1 MKIEF
6 HHINCVSK
14 DVEGL
19 DLFYRDILQMQ
30 PIPAQ
35 QFVRTEATQ
44 VDGYDGKIKFVTEG
58 SMQMHL
64 AEKDLN
70 VAAKNKRHI
79 NPVENGHIAFRT
91 DDITAFKAH
100 LDAHGI
106 PFADYGT
113 TFSQQWHQIFFHDP
127 EGNVIEVHQELQLQA
142 PRTETMQEQRKA
154 VPLRAGIE
162 PSHNTAA
169 KFAVISRYIPK
180 DGFVEDI
187 VQSFTDAPLSG
198 ALSQHM
204 LVTHDNQ
211 ILTIAFFDAAYDGHE
226 NAPVRFS
233 GLESLSDKLVG
244 FPNGGLLEVR
254 SGPVVFDLY
263 IEENARRLKDEMQVL
278 SVVRFKVKTD
288 CTEAFLENIQN
299 FPLGEDRI
307 RRSVVQTGE
316 REFIAI
322 TRDPIE
328 AKIALEPLRLQALDG
343 IEHLLEW
350 FDDSRTD
357 PRSGVV
363 HHDWVRQ

>member
-1 MKIEF
+1 MPL
-6 HHINCVSK
+6 H
-14 DVEGL
+14 
-19 DLFYRDILQMQ
+19 
-30 PIPAQ
+30 
-35 QFVRTEATQ
+35 
-44 VDGYDGKIKFVTEG
+44 
-58 SMQMHL
+58 
-64 AEKDLN
+64 
-70 VAAKNKRHI
+70 AA
-79 NPVENGHIAFRT
+79 
-91 DDITAFKAH
+91 
-100 LDAHGI
+100 
-106 PFADYGT
+106 
-113 TFSQQWHQIFFHDP
+113 
-127 EGNVIEVHQELQLQA
+127 
-142 PRTETMQEQRKA
+142 
-154 VPLRAGIE
+154 IE
-162 PSHNTAA
+162 PSHNTTA
-169 KFAVISRYIPK
+169 KFAVISIYMPK

-187 VQSFTDAPLSG
+187 VGGPYDAPFLG

-204 LVTHDNQ
+204 LLTHHHQ
-211 ILTIAFFDAAYDGHE
+211 ILTVVFFDAAHDGQA
-226 NAPVRFS
+226 NAPICFS
-233 GLESLSDKLVG
+233 GLENLSDKLVG

-278 SVVRFKVKTD
+278 SVVRFKVKTN

>member
-35 QFVRTEATQ
+35 QFVRTEATK

-187 VQSFTDAPLSG
+187 VQSLTDAPLSG

-211 ILTIAFFDAAYDGHE
+211 ILTIAFFDAAYDDH
-226 NAPVRFS
+226 
-233 GLESLSDKLVG
+233 
-244 FPNGGLLEVR
+244 
-254 SGPVVFDLY
+254 
-263 IEENARRLKDEMQVL
+263 EENARRLKDEMQVL
-278 SVVRFKVKTD
+278 SVVRFKVKTN

>member
-1 MKIEF
+1 
-6 HHINCVSK
+6 
-14 DVEGL
+14 
-19 DLFYRDILQMQ
+19 
-30 PIPAQ
+30 
-35 QFVRTEATQ
+35 
-44 VDGYDGKIKFVTEG
+44 
-58 SMQMHL
+58 
-64 AEKDLN
+64 
-70 VAAKNKRHI
+70 
-79 NPVENGHIAFRT
+79 
-91 DDITAFKAH
+91 
-100 LDAHGI
+100 
-106 PFADYGT
+106 
-113 TFSQQWHQIFFHDP
+113 
-127 EGNVIEVHQELQLQA
+127 
-142 PRTETMQEQRKA
+142 MQEQCTA

-187 VQSFTDAPLSG
+187 VQSLTDAPLSG

-211 ILTIAFFDAAYDGHE
+211 ILTIAFFDAAYDDHE

-233 GLESLSDKLVG
+233 GLESFSDKLVG

-278 SVVRFKVKTD
+278 SVVRFKVKTN

-316 REFIAI
+316 REFMAI

-328 AKIALEPLRLQALDG
+328 AKISLEPLRLQALDG